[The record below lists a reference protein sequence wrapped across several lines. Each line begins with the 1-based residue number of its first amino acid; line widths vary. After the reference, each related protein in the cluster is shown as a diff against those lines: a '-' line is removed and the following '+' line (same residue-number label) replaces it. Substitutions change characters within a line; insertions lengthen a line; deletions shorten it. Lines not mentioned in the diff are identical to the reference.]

1 MNQLTLSIRAPPL
14 LGVCQMVHF
23 RPINQKTK
31 KGDTGARWVNPQT
44 DKTRRFDMRVMVCK

>member
-14 LGVCQMVHF
+14 LGVCKMVHF

-31 KGDTGARWVNPQT
+31 KGDTGARWANSQT
-44 DKTRRFDMRVMVCK
+44 DKTRRFEIRVMG